1 MKPGG
6 FTLIELVL
14 TVAILAL
21 LASIAL
27 PLAEVQVQRNRE
39 QELRI
44 ALREIRTAIDAYK
57 RASDE
62 GAIARS
68 IDRTGYPPKLDVLVE
83 GVEDQRKPDKP
94 RIYFLRR
101 LPSDPMTGEKWGL
114 RSYASRHDSPQE
126 GLDVYDVFSTS
137 EGKGLNGIPYRQW

>member
-1 MKPGG
+1 MKAGG

-39 QELRI
+39 QELRM

-62 GAIARS
+62 GAIPRS

-83 GVEDQRKPDKP
+83 GVEDQRRPDKP

-101 LPSDPMTGEKWGL
+101 LPADPMTGEKWGL
-114 RSYASRHDSPQE
+114 RSYASGHDSPQE
-126 GLDVYDVFSTS
+126 GVDVYDVFSTS